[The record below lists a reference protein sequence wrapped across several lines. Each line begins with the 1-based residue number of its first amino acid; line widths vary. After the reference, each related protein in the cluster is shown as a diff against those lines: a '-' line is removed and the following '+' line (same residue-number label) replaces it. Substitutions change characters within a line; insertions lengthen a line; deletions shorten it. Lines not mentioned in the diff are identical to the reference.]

1 MYKKRSISDTVK
13 RLMGQFPVVVL
24 TGARQVGKST
34 LLRHLFPGYNF
45 ITFDPV
51 LDVHNAR
58 HEPDLFLD
66 NHPAPAVFDE
76 IQYVPELVSA
86 IKRRVDQVGK
96 PGQYI
101 LTGSQQWSVMKNV
114 SESLAGRAI
123 ILDLDSFSL
132 AEIYELTTE
141 RSWLERWL
149 EDDIQNFA
157 SSVNIIE
164 TDRTLYEQLWRGWMP
179 KTEQLELADIPR
191 YYKSYLQTYIE
202 RDARMQADV
211 KDWQQFGH
219 FVQMASALTAQEVNY
234 SQFGKKMGIS
244 YQTAQRWLGMLKAT
258 YQWFELAA
266 YTTNTLKRV
275 CMRSKGYITDTGLA
289 CNLNMIPT
297 PKSLAGYPQIGSI
310 FETAVVNE
318 IRKLNNLL
326 GTPAAM
332 HHWRS
337 GISEVDLVLERDSKL
352 YPIEI
357 KLTGNP
363 TRKDT
368 SGISSLRKSIND
380 KHVMPGLVIC
390 PCQRML
396 KLSENDYCLPWNVY

>member
-1 MYKKRSISDTVK
+1 MYKQRAISNMIK
-13 RLMGQFPVVVL
+13 RLTDQFPVVVL

-86 IKRRVDQVGK
+86 IKRRVDRVGK
-96 PGQYI
+96 PNQYI

-114 SESLAGRAI
+114 SESLAGRAV
-123 ILDLDSFSL
+123 ILELDSFSL
-132 AEIYELTTE
+132 TEINELTPE
-141 RSWLERWL
+141 RNWLERWL
-149 EDDIQNFA
+149 EDDTQNFA
-157 SSVNIIE
+157 SSVHIIE
-164 TDRTLYEQLWRGWMP
+164 SDRTLYQQLWRGWMP
-179 KTEQLELADIPR
+179 KTEQLEPADIPR
-191 YYKSYLQTYIE
+191 YYRSYLQTYIE

-219 FVQMASALTAQEVNY
+219 FVQMASALTGQEVNY
-234 SQFGKKMGIS
+234 SQFGKKLGIS

-258 YQWFELAA
+258 YQWFELPA
-266 YTTNTLKRV
+266 YTSNTLKRV
-275 CMRSKGYITDTGLA
+275 CQRSKGYIADTGLV
-289 CNLNMIPT
+289 CNLNMIPS
-297 PKSLAGYPQIGSI
+297 PQSLAGYPQIGAI

-326 GTPAAM
+326 STPAAM
-332 HHWRS
+332 YHWRS
-337 GISEVDLVLERDSKL
+337 GNSEVDLVLERDNKL

-357 KLTGNP
+357 KLTSNP
-363 TRKDT
+363 GRKDT
-368 SGISSLRKSIND
+368 SGISSLRKSLND
-380 KHVMPGLVIC
+380 KPIMPGLAIC
-390 PCQRML
+390 PCAQML
-396 KLSENDYCLPWNVY
+396 KVSDNDFCLPWNAY